1 MSIRT
6 ASMILNTQLVDFPV
20 HSSINAMPE
29 FATEDDMARR
39 NHSVR
44 DALLAS
50 SVLLVSGPA
59 FAADV
64 TPQRLLNPDKEPQNW
79 LMNHRTYDGQ
89 RFSPLTRINR
99 YNVKN
104 LKLAYAVPLGGGAG
118 NEYSVAT
125 PLAEDGFLYVT
136 DSWGV
141 LYKIDGTSGDVGR
154 IVWRMDPKQ
163 DRQQR
168 NRGAALWGNLVIT
181 GAGIAPRIVA
191 TNKETGKVVWE
202 TSFPD
207 TPDVTFTSAAL
218 PIRDKIIIGAAN
230 GDQGV
235 RDWIGA
241 LDAATGR
248 LIWRK
253 FTIPAPGEPG
263 SETWKGNTN
272 AWQTGGGAVWVTGT
286 YDPDTNQTIWGTGNP
301 VPMFDPF
308 HRPGDNL
315 YTNSA
320 ISWDPDTGKMNW
332 YFQFTPGDM
341 WDYDEA
347 GTHIMIDSNV
357 AGQARKL
364 ITHSAR
370 NGFLYTYERS
380 NGQPLLAKPYME
392 ANWTKGIDQKTGKPL
407 DYDPTKDIQ
416 TYAGVGNFTAGE
428 PLKKVCPS
436 PSGGNNYWP
445 SSYSPDTKLLYIPAV
460 TACVSVAID
469 REKHNKERGW
479 NGGLSRTDERYESN
493 LTAVDPTTGE
503 IKKNVHLRYPNY
515 SGTLATAGGL
525 VFLGLLDGTVAA
537 FDDTSLDELWK
548 INVGSGFSAPP
559 MTFEVNGRQYV
570 AIVSGPSTAAKN
582 KLVNTPE
589 LKEQRNATVLYVFGL

>member
-1 MSIRT
+1 
-6 ASMILNTQLVDFPV
+6 MILNTQLVDFPV

-370 NGFLYTYERS
+370 NGFLSTYERS